1 MSKEH
6 DQITLIS
13 KNIGG
18 LHYTTTSHW
27 SSLLGLYFGI
37 TYEIT
42 DKAGEFTV
50 LQKAKTALIDNAI
63 YYGTYILIFVILL
76 VYIAISTQY
85 NLSFQNLKLIGI
97 SAANTWGLFLLGK
110 LYIYNRTLFMI
121 CSVITWIW
129 SG

>member
-1 MSKEH
+1 MS
-6 DQITLIS
+6 IM
-13 KNIGG
+13 NI
-18 LHYTTTSHW
+18 
-27 SSLLGLYFGI
+27 
-37 TYEIT
+37 
-42 DKAGEFTV
+42 AGEFTV

-110 LYIYNRTLFMI
+110 FTFYIYKSFI
-121 CSVITWIW
+121 KIISPVTWIW
-129 SG
+129 IG